1 MRPTRLIPP
10 DSGPIEDLDAP
21 AYTRALTPLP
31 EIQRRLAMQA
41 ANREEESN
49 RVFNREFL
57 LRSQL

>member
-10 DSGPIEDLDAP
+10 DNGPIEDLDAP

-31 EIQRRLAMQA
+31 EIQRRLATQA
-41 ANREEESN
+41 TDREEESN
-49 RVFNREFL
+49 RVFNRKFL

>member
-10 DSGPIEDLDAP
+10 ESDPIDDLDAP

-31 EIQRRLAMQA
+31 EIQRRLATQA
-41 ANREEESN
+41 TNREEESN

>member
-10 DSGPIEDLDAP
+10 ESDPIDDLDAP

-31 EIQRRLAMQA
+31 EIQRRLAIQA
-41 ANREEESN
+41 TNREEESN